1 MVTGKSWKLIKST
14 LLFFV
19 FFLYTSASVLYAA
32 SYIVHAS
39 SYQNKENA
47 IFDKVLLEK
56 NDFSAFI
63 KAVDLGSKGL
73 WFRVLI
79 GPYSDYNQAK
89 NIADTINRKKL
100 VSNAKVIPHCGFKY
114 ISKNNGG
121 YAAQCLGGSYDGSV
135 FKIKRGFGKTFYVVP
150 EIAPIINDAKG
161 ETSDEAGKKACGCQ

>member
-1 MVTGKSWKLIKST
+1 MLNKKSLKLIKTT
-14 LLFFV
+14 LLFIV
-19 FFLYTSASVLYAA
+19 FFFVAKTPDLYAG
-32 SYIVHAS
+32 SYVVHVS
-39 SYQNKENA
+39 SYQNKEKA

-63 KAVDLGSKGL
+63 KTVDLGSKGV

-89 NIADTINRKKL
+89 NIANTITRKKL

-121 YAAQCLGGSYDGSV
+121 YTAQCMGGTYDGSV
-135 FKIKRGFGKTFYVVP
+135 FKIKRRIGKTFYVFP
-150 EIAPIINDAKG
+150 EIALILNDATG
-161 ETSDEAGKKACGCQ
+161 VTSDEAGKKACGCK